1 MKNPGGIVWHS
12 RQAEVAASPA
22 AEALVLFSDRLVSR
36 RDASTLSP
44 TLTAAGAIG
53 EGVGRVE
60 LDELLEDLGV
70 TVIAPLS

>member
-12 RQAEVAASPA
+12 RQAEVATSPA

-36 RDASTLSP
+36 RNAS

-60 LDELLEDLGV
+60 LDEPLEDLGV